1 MKKTSIGGEA
11 LIEGIMMRGPNSTAS
26 AYRQTDGG
34 IIIEKSGYQPLGK
47 RYKILGIPVIRGVVN
62 LLESLVIGIK
72 ALMHSAD
79 FIEIEEAEPSKTDI
93 FLEKIFGD
101 KLKDAAIY
109 FALVL
114 ALGLGI
120 VLFMIVPNLFASLIK
135 LAGIESKVLLNVFEG
150 IIRLVI
156 FFSYIILISQIKD
169 IKRVFEY
176 HGAEHKTIHAYENEE
191 ELTVD
196 NIAKYPTKHP
206 RCGTAFL
213 FLVMMISIIVFSF
226 IGWHS
231 VILNVL
237 FRLML
242 VPVVAGISYE
252 ILKLAG
258 RFDNKLM
265 TVISYPGMFL
275 QNYTTREPHDDQIE
289 IAIAALNG
297 VLEDTKEGEDKV
309 SGNDDPRSVE
319 DDKDNIRI

>member
-26 AYRQTDGG
+26 AYRQGDGS
-34 IIIEKSGYQPLGK
+34 IIVEKSGYIPLGK
-47 RYKILGIPVIRGVVN
+47 RYKILGIPILRGVIN
-62 LLESLVIGIK
+62 LIESLVIGIK

-79 FIEIEEAEPSKTDI
+79 FIDIEEEEPSKTDI
-93 FLEKIFGD
+93 FLEKLFGD
-101 KLKDAAIY
+101 KLKDVAIY

-120 VLFMIVPNLFASLIK
+120 VLFMLVPNLIASLIK
-135 LAGIESKVLLNVFEG
+135 LAGVDSKVLLNVFEG
-150 IIRLVI
+150 IIRIVI
-156 FFSYIILISQIKD
+156 FFSYVILISQIKD

-191 ELTVD
+191 ELTVE
-196 NIAKYPTKHP
+196 NITKYPTKHP

-213 FLVMMISIIVFSF
+213 FLVMMISIIIFSF

-231 VILNVL
+231 IILNVL

-242 VPVVAGISYE
+242 VPLVAGISYE

-258 RFDNKLM
+258 KFDNKLM

-275 QNYTTREPHDDQIE
+275 QNYTTREPYIDQIE

-297 VLEDTKEGEDKV
+297 VLDYTKEGDVKV
-309 SGNDDPRSVE
+309 NENDDCRRVE
-319 DDKDNIRI
+319 DDKDKIG